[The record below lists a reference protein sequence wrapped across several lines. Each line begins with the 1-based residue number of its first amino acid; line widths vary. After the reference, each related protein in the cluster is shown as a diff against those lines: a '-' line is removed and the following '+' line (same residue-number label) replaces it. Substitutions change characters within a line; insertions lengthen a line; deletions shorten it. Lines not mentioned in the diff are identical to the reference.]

1 MDIYYNFVLN
11 NPVLFSLFI
20 VLTFLILYFEIKKF
34 TQKFKEISPQDAVFL
49 YNDNAVFLD
58 VRESNEI
65 KNGKIKDSKHLSL
78 SALSNSI
85 DNIKQYQDK
94 SVVVYCKAG
103 VRASTAA
110 NILIKNNFDNVYSLR
125 GGFEAWLQE
134 NLPVERK

>member
-1 MDIYYNFVLN
+1 M
-11 NPVLFSLFI
+11 
-20 VLTFLILYFEIKKF
+20 
-34 TQKFKEISPQDAVFL
+34 

-85 DNIKQYQDK
+85 DNIKQFQDK

-110 NILIKNNFDNVYSLR
+110 NILIKNNFDNVYSLK

>member
-1 MDIYYNFVLN
+1 M
-11 NPVLFSLFI
+11 
-20 VLTFLILYFEIKKF
+20 
-34 TQKFKEISPQDAVFL
+34 
-49 YNDNAVFLD
+49 D

-85 DNIKQYQDK
+85 DNIKQFQDK

-110 NILIKNNFDNVYSLR
+110 NILIKNNFDNVYSLK

>member
-1 MDIYYNFVLN
+1 M
-11 NPVLFSLFI
+11 
-20 VLTFLILYFEIKKF
+20 
-34 TQKFKEISPQDAVFL
+34 
-49 YNDNAVFLD
+49 
-58 VRESNEI
+58 
-65 KNGKIKDSKHLSL
+65 SL

-85 DNIKQYQDK
+85 DNIKQFQDK

-110 NILIKNNFDNVYSLR
+110 NILIKNNFDNVYSLK

>member
-1 MDIYYNFVLN
+1 MYN
-11 NPVLFSLFI
+11 
-20 VLTFLILYFEIKKF
+20 E
-34 TQKFKEISPQDAVFL
+34 
-49 YNDNAVFLD
+49 NAVFLD

-85 DNIKQYQDK
+85 DNIKQFQDK

-110 NILIKNNFDNVYSLR
+110 NILIKNNFDNVYSLK